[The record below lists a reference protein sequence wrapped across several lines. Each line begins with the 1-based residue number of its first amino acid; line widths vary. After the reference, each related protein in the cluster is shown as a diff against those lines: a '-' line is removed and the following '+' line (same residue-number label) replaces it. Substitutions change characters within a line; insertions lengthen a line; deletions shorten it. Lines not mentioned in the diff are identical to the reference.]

1 MKVVADR
8 SCGKQNDPRNHW
20 AGFVTLLCVP
30 TGQARSREGYTI
42 ARSGCLRN
50 FVILVEV
57 SALCFSFDQGHRNR
71 SIHLL
76 RVIATKREQFE
87 NTIQDE
93 ERVASRRVAPARA
106 VTSEGARENGRC
118 FAPGIPMRP
127 QPTKL
132 IRRWL
137 HQGGRNFRRP
147 RIHRSFRK
155 STTPSASDIGIK
167 RGRFHDSALIA
178 QQPKQTHKLDNDQ
191 DSGKWFNR
199 DRDDPNFV

>member
-93 ERVASRRVAPARA
+93 ERVAS
-106 VTSEGARENGRC
+106 
-118 FAPGIPMRP
+118 
-127 QPTKL
+127 
-132 IRRWL
+132 
-137 HQGGRNFRRP
+137 HRP
-147 RIHRSFRK
+147 RPRRNERGSAWKRPMFRARHSNATATNK
-155 STTPSASDIGIK
+155 IDTKVTTPRRSELSQAPHPPS
-167 RGRFHDSALIA
+167 FS
-178 QQPKQTHKLDNDQ
+178 
-191 DSGKWFNR
+191 
-199 DRDDPNFV
+199 